1 MKNRYF
7 ISSLYIIFAFSSI
20 HTNSQK
26 MTDKIK
32 SPVAKIIPKTLEKHG
47 DIRIDNYFWLNDRE
61 NPEVIDYLNK
71 ENDYY
76 NALTLGTKKL
86 QTELYEEMKS
96 RIKEDDE
103 SVPYLYNRYYYITRF
118 ETGKDYPIYSRKKE
132 TLDAKEEIM
141 FDCNEMAKGQKYFQ
155 LSGLSISMNNQYA
168 TFALDTVGRRIYTL
182 QIKNLL
188 TGETLSDNIENTN
201 GDSTWA
207 NDNKTLF
214 YTKQDKQTLRSD
226 RVYKHLLGTDSS
238 KDELVYFEK
247 DDAFDVSIFKEK
259 SRKYIVI
266 GSSSKVTTEFRTILA
281 DKPDSK
287 FKVFQKRK
295 RGLEYTISHYGD
307 NFYIVTNADKATN
320 FKVMKTPENATSKEN
335 WTDLIPHSAD
345 VLIEDIEIFKNYLVV
360 SERSNGLN
368 KIRIIPWSGEGEYYL
383 PFDIETYTAYTGT
396 NVDFDTDIL
405 RYGYQSMA
413 TPSSVID
420 FNMKTKTKEIKK
432 EQQVLGGKF
441 NKNNYTEERIW
452 ATATDGTKVPI
463 SMVYRKELKKDGTN
477 PLLLY
482 GYGSYGA
489 SMDPFFSSTTLS
501 LLDRGFIFA
510 IAHIRGGEDLG
521 RQWYEDGKFLK
532 KKNTF
537 TDFIDC
543 SKFVINQKYTSEKH
557 LYAEGGSAGGLL
569 MGAVVNMAPELYN
582 GVIAQVP
589 FVDVMTTMLDETI
602 PLTTGEYDEWGNPNV
617 KKYYD
622 YMRSYSPYD
631 NVKAQNYPN
640 MYISTGLHDSQVQYW
655 EPAKWVA
662 KLRVLKTNDNLLFL
676 DTNMDAGH
684 GGASG
689 RFEALK
695 ELAKEFSF
703 LLDLE
708 RIKSN

>member
-1 MKNRYF
+1 
-7 ISSLYIIFAFSSI
+7 
-20 HTNSQK
+20 
-26 MTDKIK
+26 MTDKIQA
-32 SPVAKIIPKTLEKHG
+32 PVAKIIPKTLEKHG
-47 DIRIDNYFWLNDRE
+47 DIRIDNYFWLNERE

-76 NALTLGTKKL
+76 NALTAHTKQL
-86 QTELYEEMKS
+86 QTELFEEMKS

-103 SVPYLYNRYYYITRF
+103 SVPYLYNGYYYITRF

-132 TLDAKEEIM
+132 TLEANEEIM

-168 TFALDTVGRRIYTL
+168 TFALDTVGNRIYTI
-182 QIKNLL
+182 QIKDLQ
-188 TGETLSDNIENTN
+188 TGKILADKLENTTSE
-201 GDSTWA
+201 STWA
-207 NDNKTLF
+207 NDNRTLF

-226 RVYKHLLGTDSS
+226 KVYKHVLGADSS

-247 DDAFDVSIFKEK
+247 DDTFYVSVSKEK

-266 GSSSKVTTEFRTILA
+266 GSSSKLTTEFRTILA
-281 DKPDSK
+281 DKPNSK

-295 RGLEYTISHYGD
+295 RGLEYTISHYND
-307 NFYIVTNADKATN
+307 SFYIVTNADKATN
-320 FKVMKTPENATSKEN
+320 FKVMKTPENATSREN
-335 WTDLIPHSAD
+335 WTDLIPHRAD
-345 VLIEDIEIFKNYLVV
+345 VLIEDIEIFKDYLVV

-368 KIRIIPWSGEGEYYL
+368 KIRIMPWSGEGEYYL
-383 PFDIETYTAYTGT
+383 PFEIETYTAYTGT

-441 NKNNYTEERIW
+441 NKNNYIEERIW